1 MNKDKELYGMKRL
14 EEVLAKNTA
23 MSPDKLL
30 AAVKADIDTFVDGAP
45 QFDDITMLCVEYLK
59 AMQS

>member
-1 MNKDKELYGMKRL
+1 MKRL